1 MLYLDDIKLE
11 FESQGFKG
19 THIGISPKK
28 DKSILFLESV
38 RTTQTVRCPYCSG
51 SVYIYENG
59 QVKLKDIPI
68 WKGTTHL
75 WNFFIHR
82 YKCNQCQETFTEEIP
97 FKYPSTRIT
106 YRAANWIKGFLQQ
119 KMSIKAIQE
128 LIGIHW
134 DTIRKVHREIMD
146 TAIWKR
152 EKALREEG
160 YKPRILA
167 VDEFAIHKGHSYAT
181 CVMDLEQGDVLWVGK
196 GRAMKDFEKFFEDM
210 PSDSLS
216 AVIAVAMDMNASYNK
231 LVTKHL
237 PKAQIVYDR
246 FHMQSQFGRDVLGV
260 VRLNEARKHKA
271 KAKEILADIPEDT
284 DKETI
289 KSLKQ
294 EAKVEKQEYSQLKK
308 KLRWSLLTNSDR
320 LSDSK
325 SEQLQSILQDHHDLA
340 VCYAMKE
347 EMCRLYELTD
357 YQQAVTSWT
366 KWFQAA
372 KESEIPALVK
382 FALQKEKRLPGLAAH
397 AIYPIST
404 GKLEGFN
411 NKIKV
416 TKRIGYGYRDDD
428 FFFTLIR
435 YLSIS
440 SVPSPSHNNP

>member
-1 MLYLDDIKLE
+1 
-11 FESQGFKG
+11 
-19 THIGISPKK
+19 
-28 DKSILFLESV
+28 
-38 RTTQTVRCPYCSG
+38 
-51 SVYIYENG
+51 
-59 QVKLKDIPI
+59 
-68 WKGTTHL
+68 
-75 WNFFIHR
+75 
-82 YKCNQCQETFTEEIP
+82 
-97 FKYPSTRIT
+97 
-106 YRAANWIKGFLQQ
+106 
-119 KMSIKAIQE
+119 MSIKAIQE
-128 LIGIHW
+128 LTGIHW
-134 DTIRKVHREIMD
+134 DTIRKVQREIMD
-146 TAIWKR
+146 TAIWER

-196 GRAMKDFEKFFEDM
+196 GRAMKDFEKFFENV

-237 PKAQIVYDR
+237 PNAQIVYDR

-260 VRLNEARKHKA
+260 VRLDEARKHKA

-284 DKETI
+284 DKETM

-294 EAKVEKQEYSQLKK
+294 EAKAEKQEYSQLK
-308 KLRWSLLTNSDR
+308 KLRWSLLTNSDK
-320 LSDSK
+320 LSDTK
-325 SEQLQSILQDHHDLA
+325 TEQLQSILQDHHDLA

-357 YQQAVTSWT
+357 YQQSVTGWT
-366 KWFQAA
+366 KWFQAS
-372 KESEIPALVK
+372 KESEIPALVR
-382 FALQKEKRLPGLAAH
+382 FAEQKEKRLSGLAAH

-416 TKRIGYGYRDDD
+416 AKRIGYGYRDDD

-435 YLSIS
+435 YLSIPSVHS
-440 SVPSPSHNNP
+440 SHKNT

>member
-1 MLYLDDIKLE
+1 MLYLDDIKVE

-19 THIGISPKK
+19 THIGISPQK
-28 DKSILFLESV
+28 DKTVLFLESV
-38 RTTQTVRCPYCSG
+38 KSTQSVRCPYCSG

-59 QVKLKDIPI
+59 QVNLKDIPL

-82 YKCNQCQETFTEEIP
+82 FKCNQCQETFTEEIP
-97 FKYPSTRIT
+97 FKYPGTRIT

-128 LIGIHW
+128 LTGIHW
-134 DTIRKVHREIMD
+134 DTIRKVQREIMD
-146 TAIWKR
+146 TAIWER

-196 GRAMKDFEKFFEDM
+196 GRAMKDFEKFFEDV

-237 PKAQIVYDR
+237 PNAQIVYDR

-260 VRLNEARKHKA
+260 VRLDEARKHKA

-284 DKETI
+284 DKETM

-294 EAKVEKQEYSQLKK
+294 EAKAEKQEYSQLK
-308 KLRWSLLTNSDR
+308 KLRWSLLTNSDK
-320 LSDSK
+320 LSDTK
-325 SEQLQSILQDHHDLA
+325 TEQLQSILQDHHDLA

-357 YQQAVTSWT
+357 YQQSVTGWT
-366 KWFQAA
+366 KWFQAS
-372 KESEIPALVK
+372 KESEIPALVR
-382 FALQKEKRLPGLAAH
+382 FAEQKEKRLSGLAAH

-416 TKRIGYGYRDDD
+416 AKRIGYGYRDDD

-435 YLSIS
+435 YLSIPSVHS
-440 SVPSPSHNNP
+440 SHKNT

>member
-1 MLYLDDIKLE
+1 MLYLDDIKVE

-19 THIGISPKK
+19 THIGISPQK
-28 DKSILFLESV
+28 DKTVLFLESV
-38 RTTQTVRCPYCSG
+38 KSTQSIHCPYCSG

-59 QVKLKDIPI
+59 QVNLKDIPL

-97 FKYPSTRIT
+97 FKYPGTRIT

-128 LIGIHW
+128 LTGIHW
-134 DTIRKVHREIMD
+134 DTIRKVQREIMD
-146 TAIWKR
+146 TAIWER

-196 GRAMKDFEKFFEDM
+196 GRAMKDFEKFFEDV

-237 PKAQIVYDR
+237 PNAQIVYDR

-260 VRLNEARKHKA
+260 VRLDEARKHKA
-271 KAKEILADIPEDT
+271 KAKEILADIPDDT
-284 DKETI
+284 DKETL

-294 EAKVEKQEYSQLKK
+294 RAKTEKQEYSQLKK
-308 KLRWSLLTNSDR
+308 LRWSLLTNGEK
-320 LSDSK
+320 LSESK
-325 SEQLQSILQDHHDLA
+325 TEHLQSILQDHHDLA

-347 EMCRLYELTD
+347 EMCRLYELKD
-357 YQQAVTSWT
+357 YQQSLDGWS
-366 KWFQAA
+366 KWFDAA
-372 KESEIPALVK
+372 KESSIPALVK
-382 FALQKEKRLPGLAAH
+382 FAQQKEKRLLGLAAH
-397 AIYPIST
+397 AIFPIST

-416 TKRIGYGYRDDD
+416 AKRIGYGYRDDD

-435 YLSIS
+435 YLSIPSFRS
-440 SVPSPSHNNP
+440 SHKFP